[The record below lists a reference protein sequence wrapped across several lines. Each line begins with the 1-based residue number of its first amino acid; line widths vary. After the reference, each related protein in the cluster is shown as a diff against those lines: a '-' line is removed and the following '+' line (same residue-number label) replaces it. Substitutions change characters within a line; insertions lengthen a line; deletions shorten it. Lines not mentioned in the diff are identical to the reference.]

1 MYYLGRK
8 IARIDTILERR
19 NGKNWSNGVSFLD
32 FDNFPQNISIGEYYQ
47 QVLIQNS
54 FNWPTYIN
62 EHHNIYR
69 SFGPMKINSK
79 NQRIKGHFYFSN
91 FYIVFEIGWKRIRNN
106 KIEANS
112 ILEHFIGAR

>member
-8 IARIDTILERR
+8 IDRIDTILERR

-69 SFGPMKINSK
+69 SFGPMKNNSK
-79 NQRIKGHFYFSN
+79 TNESKDIFTFLISTLFLKLVENESETIKLTQTRFL
-91 FYIVFEIGWKRIRNN
+91 
-106 KIEANS
+106 S
-112 ILEHFIGAR
+112 IFGAR